1 MTTYKI
7 KTKTGDRLGT
17 GTNANIEI
25 VLFDGSGKHTKP
37 AKLDNWFGD
46 DFERGN
52 VDVFTIKDDTD
63 IPEVT
68 EIKLRRDAAGL
79 FSDWYVDRVE
89 VLNKNSKTTSVFPVL
104 RWIRSN
110 VDLFIGIHDTFL
122 PQFDPRLQQRN
133 AELQEKRTLYEY
145 EEKIPGL
152 PLQVF
157 EAVYSSNRFFK
168 SRYIGN
174 KKYGNYM
181 FQCSFRRKCIII
193 HEFKFN

>member
-46 DFERGN
+46 DFKRGN

-79 FSDWYVDRVE
+79 FSD
-89 VLNKNSKTTSVFPVL
+89 
-104 RWIRSN
+104 
-110 VDLFIGIHDTFL
+110 
-122 PQFDPRLQQRN
+122 
-133 AELQEKRTLYEY
+133 
-145 EEKIPGL
+145 
-152 PLQVF
+152 
-157 EAVYSSNRFFK
+157 
-168 SRYIGN
+168 
-174 KKYGNYM
+174 
-181 FQCSFRRKCIII
+181 
-193 HEFKFN
+193 